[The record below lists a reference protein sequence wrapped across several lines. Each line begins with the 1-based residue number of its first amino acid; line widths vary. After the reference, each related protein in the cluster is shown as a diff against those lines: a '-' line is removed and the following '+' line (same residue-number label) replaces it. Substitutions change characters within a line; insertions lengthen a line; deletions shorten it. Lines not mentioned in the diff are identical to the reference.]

1 MKFKKLATK
10 EWCWMVVTELW
21 TELCVNFSAWSVD
34 KQFSQIK
41 QQFFWLNQRAR
52 SLPRVMPL
60 ELSEFGFPP
69 LVSASCKAQS
79 WFCREIIWSTERR
92 GKKKKSMSHF
102 LLLIY
107 AFAQHQCL
115 QLTFRSSNV
124 VQKYTYWE
132 LRLKGFLQLPVS
144 DLLVQPSSCPALS
157 AALQETSLEI
167 KHLHSVS
174 VAPTRRIALKWRQ
187 IQTFLSTAR

>member
-21 TELCVNFSAWSVD
+21 NELCVNFFAWSVD
-34 KQFSQIK
+34 KQFSHNK
-41 QQFFWLNQRAR
+41 QQFFWLNQRAG

-60 ELSEFGFPP
+60 ELSEFGFSP

-92 GKKKKSMSHF
+92 EKKRNQWAISF
-102 LLLIY
+102 C
-107 AFAQHQCL
+107 FAQHQRL
-115 QLTFRSSNV
+115 WLTFQSSNV

-132 LRLKGFLQLPVS
+132 LRLKGFHQLPVS
-144 DLLVQPSSCPALS
+144 DPLVHPYSRPALS
-157 AALQETSLEI
+157 AALQETSLEM